1 MGMDKQVYRR
11 KLEREI
17 KEKDAREELRR
28 EMARVQMEQ
37 LKSFKDAKFKEVEEH
52 MREGEAIRLKAIE
65 DHVAENRAQQ
75 KRREKAVKALQE
87 QRKANGFFKQIKA
100 EEKLKEERE
109 DDIIAEAARDM
120 KAAQESRKKKERE
133 AFQQKQ
139 VARNRM
145 IDMHSSRI
153 SAMVNV
159 EDYTIARQNQVLAIE
174 DEKERVDR
182 ELQTRKWQA
191 DIEKSRLTQI
201 QRKCEERARAKA
213 TDMEA
218 AKFMNEW
225 CHVLDEQE
233 QDERARQIR
242 AQKNLALENQRTV
255 TVQNQARVSEKKSEC
270 IAAIQAKKAIEA
282 DTVEFYAYAEGRIR
296 EYAEDGKNV
305 VPILKELRGFRKRVL
320 E

>member
-1 MGMDKQVYRR
+1 
-11 KLEREI
+11 
-17 KEKDAREELRR
+17 
-28 EMARVQMEQ
+28 
-37 LKSFKDAKFKEVEEH
+37 

-65 DHVAENRAQQ
+65 DHAAEYRAQQ
-75 KRREKAVKALQE
+75 KRRERNVKALQE
-87 QRKANGFFKQIKA
+87 QRKANSFFKQIKA
-100 EEKLKEERE
+100 EEKLKEQRE
-109 DDIIAEAARDM
+109 DDKIAEAARDM

-153 SAMVNV
+153 GAMVND

-174 DEKERVDR
+174 DEKKRIDR

-213 TDMEA
+213 TDMET

-225 CHVLDEQE
+225 CQVLDEQE
-233 QDERARQIR
+233 QDE
-242 AQKNLALENQRTV
+242 
-255 TVQNQARVSEKKSEC
+255 
-270 IAAIQAKKAIEA
+270 
-282 DTVEFYAYAEGRIR
+282 
-296 EYAEDGKNV
+296 
-305 VPILKELRGFRKRVL
+305 
-320 E
+320 